1 MDPQTAFERLLRAL
15 NDRDGGAVQEH
26 AEALNEWLENGGFL
40 PLLERGELA
49 NLFRVLVALVS
60 ERDAAVAECD
70 RLRRELEALGECPEG
85 WVIVHR
91 EGAEQPHEATRE
103 AVSELRRISGLT
115 WEQLGQLFAVSR
127 RSVHFWASG
136 KPLNAENE
144 TRLLQVLDIVR
155 AADRGDARSTRSA
168 LLDVH
173 DGTSAFDLLVEERF
187 DEARA
192 RLGVGAGRPR
202 LVLGEPYRRAGA
214 LSAEAKAARAPLRPE
229 ELVEALHDRVHP
241 TSGRLLAAKP
251 IKTRRE

>member
-1 MDPQTAFERLLRAL
+1 MNLQTIDSSAPLYKLTTSASIFGRERLPRLSVIVVSGAL
-15 NDRDGGAVQEH
+15 SVSSTSSVEPNRVW
-26 AEALNEWLENGGFL
+26 EAPYVHEY
-40 PLLERGELA
+40 
-49 NLFRVLVALVS
+49 
-60 ERDAAVAECD
+60 DATAS
-70 RLRRELEALGECPEG
+70 GEG
-85 WVIVHR
+85 WIEPER
-91 EGAEQPHEATRE
+91 RGAEQQEATRE

-144 TRLLQVLDIVR
+144 SRLLQVLDIVR
-155 AADRGDARSTRSA
+155 TADRGDARSTRSA

-173 DGTSAFDLLVEERF
+173 DGTSVFDLLVEERF

-202 LVLGEPYRRAGA
+202 PVLGQ

-229 ELVEALHDRVHP
+229 ELVEAQHDRVHRDP
-241 TSGRLLAAKP
+241 GRARAAR
-251 IKTRRE
+251 TVRNSRRGTT